1 MKQNTPRSAGVISI
15 ILAFTLLL
23 AIYTVLGTV
32 DVVFMKDGKE
42 TVVCE
47 DVNVFSELHL
57 PEGELSYTADGET
70 KAIESAADLRV
81 EIGKTV
87 LVNFICFKWDEADNV
102 ITITQK

>member
-15 ILAFTLLL
+15 ILAIILLL

-32 DVVFMKDGKE
+32 DVVFMKGCKQ
-42 TVVCE
+42 TVVYE

-57 PEGELSYTADGET
+57 PEGELSYTVDGEVKT
-70 KAIESAADLRV
+70 IENATDLRV

-87 LVNFICFKWDEADNV
+87 LVNFLSFKWDEADNV
-102 ITITQK
+102 ITITQN